1 VGLGI
6 AVAIGGLIQV
16 AMAQV
21 SVAILVIVDNSR
33 EALAL
38 QRAIAK
44 DAGISQTVTP
54 TPVSAMPVTD
64 EVAEKRFQERENVT
78 I

>member
-1 VGLGI
+1 MGLGI

-21 SVAILVIVDNSR
+21 SVAILDMVDNSR

-54 TPVSAMPVTD
+54 TPGSATPVTD
-64 EVAEKRFQERENVT
+64 EAAE
-78 I
+78 